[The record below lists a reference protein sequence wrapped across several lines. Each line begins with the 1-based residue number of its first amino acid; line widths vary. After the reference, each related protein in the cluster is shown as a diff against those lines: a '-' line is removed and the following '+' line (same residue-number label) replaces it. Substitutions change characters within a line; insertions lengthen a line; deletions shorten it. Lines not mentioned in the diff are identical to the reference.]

1 MQYYGWALK
10 NRSALMP
17 TRDQVLESAK
27 IVAQARE
34 RLKGILVIDF
44 VVPDYYAKRPKP
56 CMGGWG
62 RGIINITPSGKV
74 LPCHAAESLPGLE
87 FDNVRDKKLR
97 DIWLSSS
104 AFQMYRGTQWMQEP
118 CRTCEFRE
126 QDWGG
131 CRCQAFAF
139 TGDATLADPACHK
152 SSFHSAFADVAAQE
166 AKTAAP
172 EFVFRSPRAAAR

>member
-1 MQYYGWALK
+1 M
-10 NRSALMP
+10 
-17 TRDQVLESAK
+17 
-27 IVAQARE
+27 
-34 RLKGILVIDF
+34 
-44 VVPDYYAKRPKP
+44 
-56 CMGGWG
+56 
-62 RGIINITPSGKV
+62 
-74 LPCHAAESLPGLE
+74 
-87 FDNVRDKKLR
+87 RDKKLR